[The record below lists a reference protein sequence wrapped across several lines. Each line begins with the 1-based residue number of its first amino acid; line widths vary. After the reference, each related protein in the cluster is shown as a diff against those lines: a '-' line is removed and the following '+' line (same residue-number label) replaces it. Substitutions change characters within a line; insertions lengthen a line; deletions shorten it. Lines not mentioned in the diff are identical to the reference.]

1 MNLRIN
7 EYLLVSSR
15 RECRYAGGFQV
26 RRGRETWGLRWV
38 QTWYQRRGPK
48 RRKFRRIRTTRR
60 SQTVC
65 LQTRGHRRSSS
76 STSASA
82 SPSPHLVIASSSGSL
97 SLVFLLWS
105 SWMMTTNSLSLFVS
119 VKLIWKKKR
128 KKRLC
133 LCNTAMCFSHLLLL
147 WVVCCY
153 DHEQST
159 NRIGKWRHL
168 WLIYYYNIIFVHVAR
183 SGRFFD

>member
-7 EYLLVSSR
+7 EDLLVSSR

-119 VKLIWKKKR
+119 VKLIWKKKE
-128 KKRLC
+128 KKGCVCAILQC
-133 LCNTAMCFSHLLLL
+133 VSVTY
-147 WVVCCY
+147 CCY
-153 DHEQST
+153 ELFAVMT
-159 NRIGKWRHL
+159 MNR
-168 WLIYYYNIIFVHVAR
+168 VR
-183 SGRFFD
+183 SGLENEGIYD